1 MSCEHEEDLTAY
13 VDGELPPPHRA
24 RVEAHLG
31 TCAECQGT
39 ERLLRLTVARM
50 AELPDF
56 TPSPSARRELL
67 ARVDAL
73 PPTWRERFA
82 RLLKPG
88 VLVPSAGLAGLAS
101 MAVLALLVAGRTRVE
116 APALEE
122 WDPGALEVAAN
133 LELVEDYEVLGLDSS
148 EDLEVVESLHEL
160 GMP

>member
-1 MSCEHEEDLTAY
+1 MSCAFEEDLTAY

-50 AELPDF
+50 AELPAF
-56 TPSPSARRELL
+56 TPSPSARRALL

-73 PPTWRERFA
+73 PPTWRERLA
-82 RLLKPG
+82 PLMRPG
-88 VLVPSAGLAGLAS
+88 VLVPSAGLAAA
-101 MAVLALLVAGRTRVE
+101 AVLTLLVAGRMRGE

-148 EDLEVVESLHEL
+148 EDLEVVENLHEL
-160 GMP
+160 GVP